1 MFGKNRRKEKMDKSQ
16 DKEKVL
22 FKDRK
27 LVVWAKENAPD
38 ILGNALELV
47 GDLTGIEVV
56 EKLGNK
62 IANAG
67 ELTPEQKQQALEAYK
82 LDLEFYKH
90 ENEDRASARNRE
102 IEIAKSGKRD
112 WMMGL
117 TGIIGLAC
125 FVLMVI
131 SAIFVPSMQK
141 NVLAHQV
148 MGIIEGVSLSIFYYY
163 FGSSKGSSDKTK
175 IIGSKN

>member
-1 MFGKNRRKEKMDKSQ
+1 MFGKNKKEKTAEEPK
-16 DKEKVL
+16 KEKVA

-38 ILGNALELV
+38 ILGNALEFV
-47 GDLTGIEVV
+47 GDVTGIELV

-67 ELTPEQKQQALEAYK
+67 ELTPEQKQQALDMYK
-82 LDLEFYKH
+82 LDLEFYKY

-102 IEIAKSGKRD
+102 IEIAKTGRTD
-112 WMMGL
+112 WMMYL
-117 TGIIGLAC
+117 TGFIGLAC

-131 SAIFVPSMQK
+131 SAIFIPSMQT
-141 NVLAHQV
+141 NILAHQI

-175 IIGSKN
+175 LMRDKF